1 MKMRKKLAILGG
13 TLSSIGLL
21 GIYITNRFMYLPK
34 KGDDFIRSRETGS
47 TRLIEE
53 DYDSLPKEE
62 VLIRSQ
68 YGYDIKAI
76 FVKPHPHKK
85 FMIFSHG
92 VTENKWNSI
101 KYMNL
106 FIKQG
111 FNAVIYDHRR
121 HGESGGKTTSY
132 GYFEKY
138 DLKAVVDELIRREGD
153 DVFFG
158 IHGESMGAAT
168 LLLYAGSVEDRADF
182 YIADCPF
189 SDFGEQLAYRMSVE
203 VKMPAKFLLPL
214 VGGTLKLRQGYTLKD
229 LSPISVVQN
238 IRKPVLFIH
247 STNDDFIL
255 PQMTKDLFEK
265 KQGPKELFLDFRGTH
280 AQSYNDNPEE
290 YEQLIQRFLHQFVLN
305 ERDDVS

>member
-1 MKMRKKLAILGG
+1 MTLRRKLAFLGG

-21 GIYITNRFMYLPK
+21 GVYITHRFMYLPK
-34 KGDDFIRSRETGS
+34 KGDDFIRSREAES
-47 TRLIEE
+47 TRLIEK
-53 DYDSLPKEE
+53 DFDALPKVEA
-62 VLIRSQ
+62 LIPSP
-68 YGYDIKAI
+68 YGYDIKTI
-76 FVKPHPHKK
+76 FVKPYPHQK
-85 FMIFSHG
+85 FMVFSHG

-132 GYFEKY
+132 GYFEKN
-138 DLKAVVDELIRREGD
+138 DLKAVVDELIRREGE

-168 LLLYAGSVEDRADF
+168 MLLYAGGVEDRADF

-189 SDFGEQLAYRMSVE
+189 SDFGEQLAYRMGIE
-203 VKMPAKFLLPL
+203 VKMPARLLLPL
-214 VGGTLKLRQGYTLKD
+214 VSGTLKLRQGYTLKD

-238 IRKPVLFIH
+238 IQKPVLFIH

-255 PQMTKDLFEK
+255 PQMTKDLFDK
-265 KQGPKELFLDFRGTH
+265 KQGPKELFLDFQGTH
-280 AQSYNDNPEE
+280 AQSYNDNPEQ
-290 YEQLIQRFLHQFVLN
+290 YEQVIQRFLHQFVLN
-305 ERDDVS
+305 EKDDVS